1 MVFKPSHV
9 LLQVVLLALA
19 VVATGVAQEDKLQPG
34 DRERGHT
41 ILSDVAGAIR
51 NDYYDPK
58 YHGVD
63 LQALYKD
70 TLARIDKATSFNQML
85 SLVARF
91 VDSLNDSHTFFI
103 PPPRAYKFDYGWR
116 AQMIGDQCYIT
127 HVRPGSDAEKQGL
140 KPGEMV
146 ESMMGVQPSREN
158 LFKLQMLLNVL
169 RPQPVIRLVLRSP
182 GGAERTLDLQAAVKP
197 TRHEITNYGDWMDE
211 VRNSERNMA
220 LDKRKSEQIGSGIL
234 VWKLHDFM
242 MDEKGADN
250 MVSKARDNKV
260 LILDLRHNPGGAADA
275 TVRMIGNFFDHDV
288 KVAEPQGR
296 KKLLNV
302 KSVAKG
308 RGDKAFTGKLIVLVD
323 SQSASASEILAR
335 VVQLEGRGTVI
346 GDRSAGAVMLSEGHA
361 SWQGLDNR
369 IFYGV
374 SVTKADMI
382 MKDGKSLERVGVTPD
397 ELVLPTPEDLA
408 SGRDPVLA
416 RAVEL
421 GGGKITPEEAGKLFP
436 FEWPPL

>member
-1 MVFKPSHV
+1 MVLQRSHLLFKAI
-9 LLQVVLLALA
+9 LLVVVLAAAGL
-19 VVATGVAQEDKLQPG
+19 AQEDKLQPG
-34 DRERGHT
+34 DRERGRT
-41 ILSDVAGAIR
+41 ILSDVAGDIR
-51 NDYYDPK
+51 SDYYDPT

-63 LQALYKD
+63 LQARYKD

-85 SLVARF
+85 GLVAWF
-91 VDSLNDSHTFFI
+91 VDSLNDSHTYFI

-116 AQMIGDQCYIT
+116 VQMIGDQCYVT
-127 HVRPGSDAEKQGL
+127 QVRPGSDAEKKGV

-146 ESMMGVQPSREN
+146 ASIMGVQPSREN
-158 LFKLQMLLNVL
+158 LFKLQMVLNVL

-182 GGAERTLDLQAAVKP
+182 EGAERTLDLQAAVKP
-197 TRHEITNYGDWMDE
+197 TRHELTNYSDWMDE
-211 VRNSERNMA
+211 VRSSERSME
-220 LDKRKSEQIGSGIL
+220 LYKRKSAEVGSGIL

-242 MDEKGADN
+242 MDEKAADI
-250 MVSKARDNKV
+250 MVGKARDNKV
-260 LILDLRHNPGGAADA
+260 LILDLRHNPGGSADA
-275 TVRMIGNFFDHDV
+275 TVRMIGNFFVHDT
-288 KVAEPQGR
+288 KVADPQGR

-302 KSVAKG
+302 KSIAKG

-361 SWQGLDNR
+361 SWKGLEHT

-397 ELVLPTPEDLA
+397 ELVLPTPKDLA